1 MLSGRLLGE
10 LDVDE
15 EDEGNEQDE
24 MGDGECITLLLLLLL
39 LLLNKWELLFML
51 LFGVTAR
58 IYDVFGEG
66 TDTFMHILLLIVPFG
81 LFELATSLM
90 LWLEGCNKFS
100 WLVFK

>member
-24 MGDGECITLLLLLLL
+24 MGEGECITLLLLLLL
-39 LLLNKWELLFML
+39 NKWDVLFML
-51 LFGVTAR
+51 LFGVTAK

-66 TDTFMHILLLIVPFG
+66 TDTFMHMLLLMVPFG
-81 LFELATSLM
+81 LFELETSLM

>member
-1 MLSGRLLGE
+1 MLIGRLLGE

-24 MGDGECITLLLLLLL
+24 MGDGECITLLLV
-39 LLLNKWELLFML
+39 LLLNKWDVLFML

-66 TDTFMHILLLIVPFG
+66 TDTFMHMLLLIEPFE

-90 LWLEGCNKFS
+90 FWFEGCSKFS